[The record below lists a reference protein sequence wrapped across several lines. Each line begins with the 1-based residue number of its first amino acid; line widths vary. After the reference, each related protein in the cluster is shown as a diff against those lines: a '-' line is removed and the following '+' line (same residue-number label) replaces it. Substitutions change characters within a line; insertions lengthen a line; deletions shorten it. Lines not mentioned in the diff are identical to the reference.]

1 MSNRNQYDAIR
12 EAVLATRK
20 VKVGGLIDKAVEN
33 GAFVIIGVIC
43 LLFLFMMYFPYQ
55 AASIENK
62 SNHPHEIM
70 GDNLKQNLAALELL
84 KEPKKNPIPGKNA
97 QLEVKTPEREVA
109 LESKAPSSISKE
121 AKRRMS
127 APMTLYVFQGEAAK
141 NKITINQKAKQ
152 GLVREGQG
160 SAFLNAGREITRVV
174 ASKLAHPDYTLSA
187 GEMIS
192 ATLETAI
199 NSELPGMVKAIVSKD
214 VYSSTGKKLLI
225 PKGSIAIG
233 QFSAEVKKSQS
244 RALIIW
250 ERLQRPDGVLV
261 SLNSPNADSIG
272 RSGLSASS
280 INHHYFERLS
290 STALLSVLGLYAGG
304 THDMTDG
311 IAPSYPSALM
321 QSAYREVSRDFSQ
334 YANIKPTLHINQGES
349 IHIFMAEDLDF
360 YSALHDGA

>member
-1 MSNRNQYDAIR
+1 MANRNHHDAIR

-20 VKVGGLIDKAVEN
+20 VKVGGIIDKAVEK
-33 GAFVIIGVIC
+33 GAFVIIGAIS
-43 LLFLFMMYFPYQ
+43 LLLLFMMYFPYQ
-55 AASIENK
+55 AASIKKEG
-62 SNHPHEIM
+62 NHPHEIM

-84 KEPKKNPIPGKNA
+84 KEPKSDSIARKNA
-97 QLEVKTPEREVA
+97 QSDVKMPEKKVA
-109 LESKAPSSISKE
+109 LESKAASSISKE

-127 APMTLYVFQGEAAK
+127 APMTLYVFQGEAPK
-141 NKITINQKAKQ
+141 NKIAINQMAKQ

-160 SAFLNAGREITRVV
+160 SAFLNAGRQITRVL

-214 VYSSTGKKLLI
+214 VYSSTGNRLLI

-233 QFSAEVKKSQS
+233 QFSAEIKAAQS

-250 ERLQRPDGVLV
+250 ERLQRPDGVVV

-272 RSGLSASS
+272 RSGLSASR

-304 THDMTDG
+304 GRDMNDG
-311 IAPSYPSALM
+311 IGFSYPSAIM
-321 QSAYREVSRDFSQ
+321 QSAYREVSRDFSK

-349 IHIFMAEDLDF
+349 IHIFVAEDLDF